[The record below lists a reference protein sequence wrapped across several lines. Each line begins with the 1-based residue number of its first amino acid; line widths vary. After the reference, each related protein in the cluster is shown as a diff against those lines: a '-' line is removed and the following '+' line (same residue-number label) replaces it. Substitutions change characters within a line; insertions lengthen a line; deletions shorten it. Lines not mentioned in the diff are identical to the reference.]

1 MHGDNAFYE
10 KYAGYQSQKLIMVY
24 FFLEHVHDIS
34 SGEITNSVSLAIITS
49 FNLENGRS

>member
-24 FFLEHVHDIS
+24 FFLEHVTLQSCIKPS
-34 SGEITNSVSLAIITS
+34 IFKFFGVPK
-49 FNLENGRS
+49 

>member
-24 FFLEHVHDIS
+24 FFLEHVIWPWLPIWND
-34 SGEITNSVSLAIITS
+34 
-49 FNLENGRS
+49 R